1 MQGKPSAVCL
11 DALDAFGVFG
21 VGDKSAPDAGSVC
34 IQIFADKSF
43 AKEGDC
49 ARDGESQVDVS
60 RPSRNILGVARCVQV
75 DFFLSVMARNA
86 QTSLLV
92 FHPQR
97 KRNADAAL
105 ESRNVGVG
113 TGFRGRGGVIRL
125 VFTNGADN
133 SSCNIHRTFTNG
145 DFLGE
150 SQLSPTKA
158 CVAGVIENAC
168 VKRRGY
174 QRRNHVPSLT
184 AQNREAC
191 LAERNFTVAVAETR
205 VRIVG

>member
-1 MQGKPSAVCL
+1 
-11 DALDAFGVFG
+11 
-21 VGDKSAPDAGSVC
+21 
-34 IQIFADKSF
+34 
-43 AKEGDC
+43 
-49 ARDGESQVDVS
+49 
-60 RPSRNILGVARCVQV
+60 
-75 DFFLSVMARNA
+75 MARNA
-86 QTSLLV
+86 QASLLV
-92 FHPQR
+92 IYPQR

-113 TGFRGRGGVIRL
+113 TGFRGRGGVVRL
-125 VFTNGADN
+125 IFANGADN
-133 SSCNIHRTFTNG
+133 CCGNIHGTFTNG

-150 SQLSPTKA
+150 SQLSSTKA

-184 AQNREAC
+184 AQNREAS

-205 VRIVG
+205 GRIVG